1 MSEPVDLSALDG
13 NALVARLAVVM
24 QRALLD
30 SYAGALAG
38 TEAGRVQR
46 ADTEAVIAECSLRLL
61 RSPEIERLRRLIRAV
76 VDRGAYVALQ
86 TAGENECLYC
96 TASEFSDPHTPD
108 CPWPALVAEAEK
120 S

>member
-1 MSEPVDLSALDG
+1 MSEPADLSALDG
-13 NALVARLAVVM
+13 NALAARLAVVM

-46 ADTEAVIAECSLRLL
+46 ADTEAVIDECRVRLL
-61 RSPEIERLRRLIRAV
+61 RSPETERLRRLIRAV
-76 VDRGAYVALQ
+76 VDRGAYVLFQ
-86 TAGENECLYC
+86 TSGENECLYC
-96 TASEFSDPHTPD
+96 TASEFSEPHTPD

-120 S
+120 P